1 MAVMKKPSDVL
12 AHLRSADELRGLQE
26 RVAAL
31 ETELAETRRH
41 HLRVAELTDMVEALL
56 IPLARRDD
64 AAVEQVLREFTDTL
78 G

>member
-12 AHLRSADELRGLQE
+12 AHLRSADELRDLQE